1 VFAALLLGV
10 AAEGLAQQAPPG
22 NNPVDQKWWPSEFGA
37 NDQAG
42 ATNWITPES
51 RIAAAKLVKR
61 GVVATLGMP
70 YHARMPLFPGRTW
83 ALSIP
88 GGGTPTHDLPWGDP
102 GTRQTFMDELLTAI
116 EAAEQ
121 FNALTPMI
129 KITDREARAEG
140 RQLYVQRRAA
150 GGSGAARADQD
161 SPENVGSF
169 FTTEFH

>member
-1 VFAALLLGV
+1 MKAKCGRRISTIVFAALLLGV

-61 GVVATLGMP
+61 GIVATLGMP

-88 GGGTPTHDLPWGDP
+88 GGGSPTLIRAP
-102 GTRQTFMDELLTAI
+102 GRPSWT
-116 EAAEQ
+116 
-121 FNALTPMI
+121 
-129 KITDREARAEG
+129 
-140 RQLYVQRRAA
+140 
-150 GGSGAARADQD
+150 S
-161 SPENVGSF
+161 S
-169 FTTEFH
+169 